1 MLRLSDLIIF
11 IFIFIFIYLIYH
23 HFYISTPK
31 IIESLEML
39 KIPSTID
46 INFSTKQ
53 PFGLENLNHEIEI
66 LQKKQKE
73 TLDQI
78 ERIKQ
83 NIQKNN

>member
-1 MLRLSDLIIF
+1 
-11 IFIFIFIYLIYH
+11 
-23 HFYISTPK
+23 
-31 IIESLEML
+31 ML